1 MKILGVYLLM
11 FVYGL
16 YKLMV
21 NFNQSDVANT
31 LIVVN
36 LVSLLTLIIADFN
49 IRNVEKNCDMEVDS
63 EEEDAYLLQLERKAY
78 TASIYIQVSLCLS
91 FYRRPNW
98 ILIIK
103 R

>member
-1 MKILGVYLLM
+1 M

-49 IRNVEKNCDMEVDS
+49 VRNVKKNCDTV
-63 EEEDAYLLQLERKAY
+63 AVIA
-78 TASIYIQVSLCLS
+78 V
-91 FYRRPNW
+91 
-98 ILIIK
+98 
-103 R
+103 